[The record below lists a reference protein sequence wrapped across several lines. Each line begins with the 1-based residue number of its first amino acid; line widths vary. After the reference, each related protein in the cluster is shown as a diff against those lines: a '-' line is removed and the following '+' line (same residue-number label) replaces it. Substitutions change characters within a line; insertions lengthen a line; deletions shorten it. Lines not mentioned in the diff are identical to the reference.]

1 MFCSIFPIE
10 RVAPGSALLF
20 VNHIV
25 SMSLDEDGVALS
37 AVATRPFVVLMLLF
51 EASIGPAVFVP
62 S

>member
-1 MFCSIFPIE
+1 M
-10 RVAPGSALLF
+10 LF

-51 EASIGPAVFVP
+51 EASIGPAVFVL